1 MMWMEYECRM
11 RTENLS
17 SAVLV
22 DGTSGKLSAI
32 SCCSSKQSYMLLW
45 VFASSSVVN
54 GLLCLRECCGSCE

>member
-1 MMWMEYECRM
+1 MNGRM

-32 SCCSSKQSYMLLW
+32 SCYSSKQSYMLFVGICLFISSEWAPLSEGMLW
-45 VFASSSVVN
+45 F
-54 GLLCLRECCGSCE
+54 L